1 MKFLVIE
8 QDLRVSGTSQGV
20 ISRSF
25 LAKLRTA
32 YPNSIIDVVYLKQYA
47 SEDRLDLLPVNS
59 IVEKVLDLK
68 IPFSTLWLNKIY
80 WRLFHISLKEK
91 HIHKVYATEIAK
103 IDYKMYDHIFVRS
116 AGLEHEMLL
125 ATKDLPILKHAIIN
139 FHDPYPVYWYG
150 GYTGQLTNLELFRMK
165 AMNEVV
171 AQAKSCTSSAALMS
185 RDMQYLYGSKKKFD
199 TLPHQYA
206 EKVFDLSDTSQV
218 LKKNKRVTISYHG
231 AIQFGRDIDILLDAY
246 KELVSSNDSYKE
258 NTELILRLK
267 SLEFYRIKK
276 KYASVSNII
285 VLEGIDF
292 TTSALEQ
299 IYETDIVIILENG
312 PLYCNILVG
321 KAPFLAAYNK
331 PVLSISP
338 LESELRLIIKDD
350 KFIAN
355 CNDIGEVKGKLEALM
370 LYRLKTTDAVFPFGN
385 YFSDAEFL
393 KRLNVVLN

>member
-1 MKFLVIE
+1 MKFLIIE

-25 LAKLRTA
+25 LAKLRVA
-32 YPNSIIDVVYLKQYA
+32 YPDAVIDVVYLKQYA

-68 IPFSTLWLNKIY
+68 IPLLTVWLNKIY
-80 WRLFHISLKEK
+80 WRLFHISLKERY
-91 HIHKVYATEIAK
+91 IHKVYATEIAK
-103 IDYKMYDHIFVRS
+103 IDYKKYDHIFVRS
-116 AGLEHEMLL
+116 AGLDHEMLL
-125 ATKDLPILKHAIIN
+125 ATKDLPILNHAIVN

-150 GYTGQLTNLELFRMK
+150 GHSDKLTNLELFRMK

-171 AQAKSCTSSAALMS
+171 AQAKSCTSSANLMS
-185 RDMQYLYGSKKKFD
+185 RDLQYLYGSQKKFH
-199 TLPHQYA
+199 TLPHQYD
-206 EKVFDLSDTSQV
+206 EKVFDLSDTSHV
-218 LKKNKRVTISYHG
+218 FKKNKKVTISYHG
-231 AIQFGRDIDILLDAY
+231 AIQFGRDIDVLLDAY
-246 KELVSSNDSYKE
+246 KELVITNERYRE
-258 NTELILRLK
+258 NTEFVLRLK
-267 SLEFYRIKK
+267 SVEFYRIKN
-276 KYASVSNII
+276 KYCSVPNII

-292 TTSALEQ
+292 PTSAIEQ

-331 PVLSISP
+331 PILSISP

-355 CNDIGEVKGKLEALM
+355 CNDKEEVKAKLEAL
-370 LYRLKTTDAVFPFGN
+370 LLDRLKTTDGVFPFGD
-385 YFSDAEFL
+385 YFSDTEFL
-393 KRLNVVLN
+393 NKINIILN